1 MDEDKLSELG
11 SRPPPRKEDILF
23 PRRSH
28 KEQQGDLTHTL
39 GDDWVYSNGF
49 RLAARHLAER
59 LGDAGNEQ
67 IFLIYPIVYLYRHHA
82 ELVLKAIIKSATT
95 LLDREI
101 TGNDSK
107 ILGSH
112 DLRELWTMAQILLN
126 PVCEIEGTSLFL
138 AAELEW
144 VDSYIGQIH
153 EHDPDGQ
160 RFRYATMKAKGANK
174 SGATTPSLSRALE
187 LANVATA
194 MENLADFLEGIDGWL
209 DQVDEAKAEFKR
221 RQMASEGNT

>member
-1 MDEDKLSELG
+1 MNDDELSELG

-23 PRRSH
+23 PRRSR
-28 KEQQGDLTHTL
+28 KEQQGDMTWTL

-49 RLAARHLAER
+49 RLAARHLAEK

-95 LLDREI
+95 LLDREL
-101 TGNDSK
+101 TEHDLTT
-107 ILGSH
+107 LGSH
-112 DLRELWTMAQILLN
+112 GLRELWKAAQLLLN
-126 PVCEIEGTSLFL
+126 PVCEIEGTSPFL

-144 VDSYIGQIH
+144 VDSYINQIH

-160 RFRYATMKAKGANK
+160 RFRYATMKAKGAKK
-174 SGATTPSLSRALE
+174 SGAAAPSLSRALK
-187 LANVATA
+187 LAHVAIA
-194 MENLADFLEGIDGWL
+194 MENLADFLEGIEGWL
-209 DQVDEAKAEFKR
+209 DQAEEAKAEFKR
-221 RQMASEGNT
+221 QQRASEGNT